1 MSQRPIFE
9 GLLSEALPHLIRLE
23 LRRQTTRVDGHACPD
38 ANALAAYVERN
49 LDTAEKQAVVQHL
62 NACQSCRMSV
72 AFAVRAGQAAEPS
85 SLSHATLLVAPARS
99 PFLLWGVAGGVA
111 AGLLAAFVM
120 FWQHPPAPRT
130 TAELVRKASVQMPG
144 ATTEAQ
150 VSRASAPS
158 FLLPGAR
165 RIQAQRHARQAP
177 LLSHAPVVTEASAT
191 PPSVAP
197 KSSVPAPIR
206 QGFATLT
213 PPSRTSLASMLPGM
227 GVASTALHSG
237 DSSTMA
243 VRAGNTPPANG
254 ADSLAPSTLMAS
266 SFLGSPVTAQPHVSL
281 VSSGSRPSS
290 DRLGFSRF
298 LAQGSPGP
306 EWRISPGGVLE
317 HAAGRGAWARV
328 PLQAA
333 GRVVSLTVSGAHL
346 WVVSQTGALY
356 HSADAGQNW
365 HPVHVD
371 LDRHAMQD
379 AIVGIHFADQRQGEL
394 MTRSGAHWFTVDGGH
409 FWRPVIAPSLTP
421 GIPVQH

>member
-23 LRRQTTRVDGHACPD
+23 LRRLTTRVDGQACPD
-38 ANALAAYVERN
+38 ANALAAYVERH
-49 LDTAEKQAVVQHL
+49 LDTAEEQAVVQHL
-62 NACQSCRMSV
+62 NTCQSCRMSV
-72 AFAVRAGQAAEPS
+72 AFAVRAGQTAQPS
-85 SLSHATLLVAPARS
+85 PLSCPTLLVAPARS
-99 PFLLWGVAGGVA
+99 SFVLWGVAGGVT

-120 FWQHPPAPRT
+120 FWQRPPASRT
-130 TAELVRKASVQMPG
+130 TAELVRETGVQMPG
-144 ATTEAQ
+144 AATEAQ

-158 FLLPGAR
+158 FVLSGP
-165 RIQAQRHARQAP
+165 RQMRAP
-177 LLSHAPVVTEASAT
+177 RLVPQVPMPSHAPVVTEARAT
-191 PPSVAP
+191 PPSAAS
-197 KSSVPAPIR
+197 KSPASAPIR

-213 PPSRTSLASMLPGM
+213 QPARTVQNSMLPGID
-227 GVASTALHSG
+227 VASTGLDSG
-237 DSSTMA
+237 DSPTAS
-243 VRAGNTPPANG
+243 VHAGNMPPANAG
-254 ADSLAPSTLMAS
+254 DSFAPSTPMAS
-266 SFLGSPVTAQPHVSL
+266 AFLGLPVTAQPHVSL

-290 DRLGFSRF
+290 DRLGFSQF

-306 EWRISPGGVLE
+306 VWRISPDGVLE
-317 HAAGRGAWARV
+317 HAAGRGAWTRV

-333 GRVVSLTVSGAHL
+333 GRLVSLTVSGAHL
-346 WVVSQTGALY
+346 WVVSQTGTLY

-371 LDRHAMQD
+371 LDRHAVQD